1 VITRSERYRE
11 SRFSNPYGMID
22 PHSDSLGALPKALEA
37 PPLAEPDPL
46 LFYPPP
52 IEPTEEIIQTRTTKI
67 IENPTPE
74 EYAKYAEKE
83 SSSSSSSSESEVEK
97 IVRTKKSRKSTHS
110 RRARSSHRTLE
121 EDEEF
126 IGGPLAVVVPE
137 RRRKSERDIQ
147 AEIRSLELEKKAL
160 KLEREAEQRRA
171 RAEKIRESEYEV
183 VNRKDRGEVR
193 VEKDRRGRLA
203 IVRPAR

>member
-1 VITRSERYRE
+1 
-11 SRFSNPYGMID
+11 MID

-52 IEPTEEIIQTRTTKI
+52 VEPTDEIIQTRTTKI

-110 RRARSSHRTLE
+110 RRRARSSHRTVE